1 MKWAAGAAFPPAA
14 IASRETSMHQYPSSS
29 IVDLGWCRTF
39 PIFPP
44 KSKTLFPFQFGLRSW
59 VSKYTNCPS
68 LLVMNDIGLI
78 LRGASRPAG
87 AFRQR
92 FFLSDQRQHLAAK
105 ANHLGELGPAGKN
118 ELRNAR
124 VTVFHECSG
133 DFRRRADQSDR
144 RRAKIA

>member
-1 MKWAAGAAFPPAA
+1 MKGAAGAVSRPAA
-14 IASRETSMHQYPSSS
+14 TASGEASRHQYLSSA
-29 IVDLGWCRTF
+29 IVELGWRRTF
-39 PIFPP
+39 PISPP

-118 ELRNAR
+118 EL
-124 VTVFHECSG
+124 
-133 DFRRRADQSDR
+133 
-144 RRAKIA
+144 